1 MVSKSRNKIH
11 QTWGPPISRAL
22 YFTSVSVMVRPV
34 SRLGIHKL
42 DAEVLVV
49 SLGLLGGGEVG
60 AAELADQL
68 PGEVGAAELKQ
79 APQGIRVLK

>member
-1 MVSKSRNKIH
+1 
-11 QTWGPPISRAL
+11 
-22 YFTSVSVMVRPV
+22 MVRPV

-68 PGEVGAAELKQ
+68 PGKVGAAELEQ
-79 APQGIRVLK
+79 APQGIRVLKVQVSRYAL

>member
-1 MVSKSRNKIH
+1 M
-11 QTWGPPISRAL
+11 
-22 YFTSVSVMVRPV
+22 SVMMRIVR
-34 SRLGIHKL
+34 H
-42 DAEVLVV
+42 
-49 SLGLLGGGEVG
+49 LGLRQLPVVAILGLGGGEVG